1 MYIKFYYITLADVK
15 ILLHC
20 KMKLL
25 LQLVVSVRKH
35 YSVRYIGPVLKIHC
49 VRCINPKVTMLELGK
64 MMLPLH
70 CNNYR
75 SLHCQCQSN
84 RFCN

>member
-35 YSVRYIGPVLKIHC
+35 YSVRYIGPVKNTLCHHYTAIIIDHYI
-49 VRCINPKVTMLELGK
+49 VSVSQIDSVTSTCIVYQFYIT
-64 MMLPLH
+64 
-70 CNNYR
+70 R
-75 SLHCQCQSN
+75 
-84 RFCN
+84 

>member
-35 YSVRYIGPVLKIHC
+35 YSVRYIGPVKNTLSGVLIQK
-49 VRCINPKVTMLELGK
+49 LL
-64 MMLPLH
+64 
-70 CNNYR
+70 
-75 SLHCQCQSN
+75 CQN
-84 RFCN
+84 